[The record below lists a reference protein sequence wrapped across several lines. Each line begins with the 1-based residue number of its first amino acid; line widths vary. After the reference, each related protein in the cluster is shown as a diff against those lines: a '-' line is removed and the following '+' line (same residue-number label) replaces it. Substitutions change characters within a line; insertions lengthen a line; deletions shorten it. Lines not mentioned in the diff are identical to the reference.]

1 MMLCP
6 HCRHS
11 EALHTGPAER
21 AGRGSAG
28 RPSVDYE
35 CGKCG
40 HATLNDDGSR
50 TSCPCPGW
58 YPGLTTMQLT
68 AETLAARATCNQLAD
83 PPPFALAP
91 PVGRRRPVQ
100 LKLF

>member
-1 MMLCP
+1 MLCP

-11 EALHTGPAER
+11 EGRHTGPGTH
-21 AGRGSAG
+21 GRGGDGG
-28 RPSVDYE
+28 RLSFAYE

-40 HATLNDDGSR
+40 HATRSDDGSS
-50 TSCPCPGW
+50 TPCSCPGW
-58 YPGLTTMQLT
+58 YPDLTAMQLT
-68 AETLAARATCNQLAD
+68 AATIAARAACNQLAD

-91 PVGRRRPVQ
+91 PVGRRRSVQ